1 MWKVKQD
8 VQHNNG
14 RIDWT
19 PVWYNIYIYISQ
31 FFFAPLVVQKWHA
44 SLLKIFL
51 HSSFVVTFEFCSES
65 HASHTLRLFFL
76 ACLLLFLCVSVPFWE
91 RLAFSHVLPIILSR
105 KRFRFWNWKTS
116 CMHIGVAHSLEGL
129 NTSRRICIFQHILIQ
144 YLGAHLRLRLP
155 SRLSRG
161 WGRLVDLR
169 WHCSLMLTICDVSL
183 Q

>member
-1 MWKVKQD
+1 MLELIGHLFV
-8 VQHNNG
+8 
-14 RIDWT
+14 I
-19 PVWYNIYIYISQ
+19 IYIYLYIFSVLFCTTSGVEMTRFTSKNIVAQQ
-31 FFFAPLVVQKWHA
+31 FCCHFWILQWITMQVIPSPSV
-44 SLLKIFL
+44 FL
-51 HSSFVVTFEFCSES
+51 
-65 HASHTLRLFFL
+65 L
-76 ACLLLFLCVSVPFWE
+76 ACLLLFLCVSVSFWE
-91 RLAFSHVLPIILSR
+91 RLAFSHVLPLILSR

-116 CMHIGVAHSLEGL
+116 CMHIVAHSLEGL

-169 WHCSLMLTICDVSL
+169 WHCSLILTICDVSL